1 VQARPIWRF
10 NERERRLRSG
20 EMRKATR
27 FLGSIAHLPGPKPR
41 VFTFSRREGFIAG
54 RFIVLQMVH
63 GLAKGGEFF
72 VHAVTGTAL
81 VAERTMLRNAVPGIK
96 RKDARKCDLLW
107 RIELLFGYAQD
118 RNRDTR

>member
-1 VQARPIWRF
+1 M
-10 NERERRLRSG
+10 RRDAKRN
-20 EMRKATR
+20 A
-27 FLGSIAHLPGPKPR
+27 FLVSIAHLPGPEPR
-41 VFTFSRREGFIAG
+41 VFNFSGREGFIAG
-54 RFIVLQMVH
+54 RLVVLQMVH

-72 VHAVTGTAL
+72 VHSVTGTAL

-107 RIELLFGYAQD
+107 RIELLFVYAQD